1 MHRYVYQFPLPSLL
15 HECDPEVR
23 VGFPVTPSGISLS
36 AWWYL
41 YPSAEGPRGRSW
53 HVFICIGYTLKVALL
68 FSGVLFKH
76 SWSLSVDR
84 SCHRYVL
91 VKWSIF
97 RRRKTFFISFRTK
110 YWRRRRCSDIWQ
122 CNNACFI
129 TEGHD
134 TDTLRVN
141 ILMKFIQN

>member
-36 AWWYL
+36 SWWYL

-53 HVFICIGYTLKVALL
+53 HVFICIGYTLRVVLL

-91 VKWSIF
+91 VKWSF
-97 RRRKTFFISFRTK
+97 LEEEKPFYFISNKILTET
-110 YWRRRRCSDIWQ
+110 RCSDIWQ

-134 TDTLRVN
+134 TDTLRV
-141 ILMKFIQN
+141 